1 MFQAR
6 TLLSA
11 HRIQPKSNRSIT
23 VTGVVLHSLLIMYII
38 TAHVSVSKVNAK
50 KLTTTTTTTTTATAT
65 MTTDTDMMLPS
76 NLVIPFICQSEKFLA

>member
-50 KLTTTTTTTTTATAT
+50 KLTTTTTTTATAT